1 MDFIKRIWPFS
12 FGTKSVSDLVVR
24 AILYVVAAAVFS
36 VLIGVLAKIPVA
48 GIIFTIVGSLVD
60 IYVLAGLV
68 FLFLSHFKV
77 IKE

>member
-1 MDFIKRIWPFS
+1 MDFISRVWPFS
-12 FGTKSVSDLVVR
+12 FGTKSVSDLVIR
-24 AILYVVAAAVFS
+24 AIIYVIAAAVFS
-36 VLIGVLAKIPVA
+36 VLIGVLVKIPVV

-77 IKE
+77 IK